1 MHIVIIGNGISGV
14 TAARFVRKLG
24 DHRITMISGET
35 DYFFSRTAL
44 MYVYMGH
51 LRLEDTQPYEHW
63 FWKKNRIELVR
74 DWVEQINPFSKT
86 LCLANGVEMRYDKLV
101 IATGSKP
108 NMPGVPGEDLDGV
121 QGLYS
126 VQDLEKMEAA
136 TKGVHRA
143 VIIGGGLIGVEMA
156 EMLHSRGVSVTFLVR
171 EAGFWGN
178 VLPQEESQMI
188 NRHLRQKGIDLRL
201 DTELE
206 RIEGDSQGK
215 VCAVWT
221 KRGERIP
228 CGFVGLTT
236 GVRPNITFLEGS
248 GIECR
253 QGVLVNTYLE
263 AGIPDH
269 FAVGDCAELRTPLP
283 GRAPVEA
290 MWYTGRIMGETLAYT
305 LCGQPRAY
313 DPGIWYNSAK
323 FFDIE
328 YQVYG
333 TVPREPGGGHTFVY
347 REDAG
352 GKKSIRLVFE
362 PQSRSL
368 LGVNVMGIRFRQEVC
383 ERWIREKIAIDQVI
397 QELSRANFD
406 PEFSGMHLTS
416 PAVWAEVQEGKN
428 GIK

>member
-1 MHIVIIGNGISGV
+1 MHVVIIGNGISGV

-24 DHRITMISGET
+24 NHRITLISGET

-44 MYVYMGH
+44 MYVYMGD
-51 LRLEDTQPYEHW
+51 LRLEDTQPYERR
-63 FWKKNRIELVR
+63 FWKKNRIELLR
-74 DWVEQINPFSKT
+74 AWVERINPFIKT
-86 LCLANGVEMRYDKLV
+86 LSMDNGGELGYDKLV

-108 NMPGVPGEDLDGV
+108 NRPGVPGENLDGV

-126 VQDLEKMEAA
+126 IQDLEKMEAA

-156 EMLHSRGVSVTFLVR
+156 EMLHSRGIEVTFLIR
-171 EAGFWGN
+171 ERGFWGN
-178 VLPQEESQMI
+178 ILPREESLMVS
-188 NRHLRQKGIDLRL
+188 RHLQEKGIDLRL
-201 DTELE
+201 DTEIE

-221 KRGERIP
+221 KGGQRIP

-236 GVRPNITFLEGS
+236 GVSPNIAFVQGS

-253 QGVLVNTYLE
+253 QGVLVDAYLE
-263 AGIPDH
+263 TNIPDH
-269 FAVGDCAELRTPLP
+269 FAAGDCAELRTPPP

-290 MWYTGRIMGETLAYT
+290 MWYTGRMMGETLAYT
-305 LCGQPRAY
+305 LCDRPHVY
-313 DPGIWYNSAK
+313 NPGIWYNSAK

-333 TVPREPGGGHTFVY
+333 TVPREPGEGHASVY

-362 PQSRSL
+362 PESRAL
-368 LGVNVMGIRFRQEVC
+368 IGINVMGIRFRQEVC
-383 ERWIREKIAIDQVI
+383 EGWIREKVPVGRVI
-397 QELSRANFD
+397 QDLSRANFD
-406 PEFSGMHLTS
+406 PEFSGTHLTS
-416 PAVWAEVQEGKN
+416 SSAWEEIYKGAKMV
-428 GIK
+428 

>member
-1 MHIVIIGNGISGV
+1 MHVVIIGNGISGV
-14 TAARFVRKLG
+14 TVARFVRKLSN
-24 DHRITMISGET
+24 HRITLISGET

-51 LRLEDTQPYEHW
+51 LRLEDTQPYERW
-63 FWKKNRIELVR
+63 FWEKNRIELLR
-74 DWVEQINPFSKT
+74 AWVERINPVSKT
-86 LCLANGVEMRYDKLV
+86 LRTADGLELKYDKLV

-108 NMPGVPGEDLDGV
+108 NMPGIPGENLEGV

-126 VQDLEKMEAA
+126 IQDLEKMEVASR
-136 TKGVHRA
+136 GLHQA
-143 VIIGGGLIGVEMA
+143 VITGGGLIGVEMA
-156 EMLHSRGVSVTFLVR
+156 EMLHSRGIPVTFLVR

-178 VLPQEESQMI
+178 ILPREESQMVD
-188 NRHLRQKGIDLRL
+188 RHLKEKGIDLRL
-201 DTELE
+201 NTELE

-221 KRGERIP
+221 KGGERIS

-236 GVRPNITFLEGS
+236 GVHPNIAFLEGS

-253 QGVLVNTYLE
+253 RGVLVDAYLE
-263 AGIPDH
+263 TNIPDH
-269 FAVGDCAELRTPLP
+269 FAAGDCAELRTPLP

-305 LCGQPRAY
+305 LCGQFYRY

-333 TVPREPGGGHTFVY
+333 RVPQEPGEGYASVY
-347 REDAG
+347 REDTV

-362 PQSRSL
+362 AQSEGL
-368 LGVNVMGIRFRQEVC
+368 LGVNLMGVRFRQEVC
-383 ERWIREKIAIDQVI
+383 EAWIREKVPVSQVI
-397 QELSRANFD
+397 RELSRANFD
-406 PEFSGMHLTS
+406 PEFSDTLLTF
-416 PAVWAEVQEGKN
+416 PAG
-428 GIK
+428 